1 LFFRGFKE
9 SGELEVWAADD
20 DGPMRLLKTFPI
32 LAQPGN
38 PGPKHR
44 EGDLQVPEGVY
55 RIAVFNPESRF
66 HLSLGLNYPNEAD
79 RSRVD
84 SRKPGGDIYI
94 HGSAVSIGCLAMGDE
109 AIEQIFLLAYD
120 VKDGGQRELPVHIFP
135 ARMTGE
141 AWTALRAKHPQHAAF
156 WSELQ
161 PVYDAFEKTKWVPRV
176 QTTKAGRYELAVGDR

>member
-1 LFFRGFKE
+1 
-9 SGELEVWAADD
+9 
-20 DGPMRLLKTFPI
+20 MRLLKTFPI
-32 LAQPGN
+32 LAQSGN
-38 PGPKHR
+38 PGPKHQ

-79 RSRVD
+79 RARVD

-120 VKDGGQRELPVHIFP
+120 VKNAGQRELPVHIFP

-141 AWTALRAKHPQHAAF
+141 TWTALRAKHPQHAAF

-161 PVYDAFEKTKWVPRV
+161 PVYDAFEKTKRVPSVR
-176 QTTKAGRYELAVGDR
+176 TAKAGQYELAVGDR